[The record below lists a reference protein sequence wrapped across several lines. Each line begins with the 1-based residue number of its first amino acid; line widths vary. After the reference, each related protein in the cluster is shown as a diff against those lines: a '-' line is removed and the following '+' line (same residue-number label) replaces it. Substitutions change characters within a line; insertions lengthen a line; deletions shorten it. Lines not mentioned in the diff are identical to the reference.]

1 MYILVQ
7 TKKKRI
13 AELSDSNIIDISHI
27 KKVIAEYSNI
37 YYIIGI
43 LIQNMKYEMRTYNVM
58 CILYYIYYYGYY
70 YKVN

>member
-43 LIQNMKYEMRTYNVM
+43 LIQNMK
-58 CILYYIYYYGYY
+58 
-70 YKVN
+70 